1 MKPSIRIRFSKLVIS
16 LAILL
21 LFVFLFNLGAIREA
35 DAGLPTAGASSFLQD
50 QDSSPIDNDGR
61 HDEDHHGHDEG
72 DDDEHD
78 HDEDD
83 DDEHDDDEDD
93 DHDDMDE
100 EEFERHMAELE
111 MEIMHMELEMK
122 HLEMQGYLHLTTEDA
137 SKTAFF
143 AISNIDESMDEEAAV
158 ELLEECLKESKS
170 DKAKRAMR
178 IKLVELHGDLG
189 NEKVVREHLKAL
201 ILAQ

>member
-61 HDEDHHGHDEG
+61 HDEDHHGHDE
-72 DDDEHD
+72 
-78 HDEDD
+78 D